1 MKGLAKFFIIL
12 VAILATLTVASF
24 ILLKTLVTPERIK
37 QAVLPVA
44 EKAVHR
50 KVTLGDVRIG
60 IFSGIELSDLKIM
73 DRAGTG
79 PFVSCGAARLHYDL
93 MPLLHGKV
101 QITEITLIAP
111 EIHIVRNSDGSF
123 NFSDML
129 EKGPKPKPAAKGG
142 DPAHRTSS
150 ISDEQ
155 TGAHKD
161 PGANKD
167 PLAILVSRIS
177 IKDGKIVFT
186 DRAVQKDRSVRSV
199 LSDVSMDITDFSL
212 DTPFPVKFAAN
223 IGDGTLEA
231 KGTISPRI
239 VSAYLKLKAK
249 DIAMTEFLPYIQAS
263 LPGTLKSAELQSAIT
278 VNLNREQVETSG
290 TVAIENI
297 DFIPHTNPKAALKDA
312 HVSVQMDTLLKSEAK
327 TLDLKKVV
335 ADLNGITLNAS
346 GTVGRLGSAPTLNL
360 RISLPSQDIS
370 RILAALPQD
379 LISGSESIEP
389 SGKLSASALLE
400 GPSSAGQKL
409 LKSAN
414 VDIDKVGIK
423 ADGIPVTIGGSLVLQ
438 DSRLRSKGLF
448 ISAKDSTINCNIQA
462 KNVFE
467 KPIVV
472 KTEMRSDMVDLDAI
486 LAERS
491 RHAER
496 QGTDHSPSTRPEKQA
511 TGPSGTTA
519 PATKA
524 NSTTAPSEIGP
535 LNLPV
540 TASGTVYIALLKYH
554 HMPVKDVNLTYTL
567 KDNLLHVVQVAQV
580 AGGTVRKEVNLD
592 LGVKGFRYDGQFDI
606 SHTLAQDIL
615 AYAAPSMKDAISGI
629 LDLRGQFRGQG
640 ILPQDVKK
648 NLWLQG
654 DWDITD
660 GQLTKTGVVAR
671 LISFLNLDKEINKID
686 LEKASGN
693 FRVQEGKVIF
703 KGKFSSSKIDL
714 APEGTVSLDG
724 ALNIRLNARLAPQ
737 LASKLPAG
745 RLLSSMHDQRGWSI
759 LPIVVTGTWKS
770 PGIGL
775 DTGVIKKHAIQNL
788 TNQLFGNKKDKKAGA
803 DSGTQDKSQEQQGQ
817 DKQQKQEKPQ
827 QKLIENAIKGLFGN

>member
-12 VAILATLTVASF
+12 VAVLATVTVASF

-79 PFVSCGAARLHYDL
+79 PFVSCADARLHYDL

-101 QITEITLIAP
+101 QITEVTLIAP

-129 EKGPKPKPAAKGG
+129 GKKPKSMPAAKGS

-150 ISDEQ
+150 HSDEQ
-155 TGAHKD
+155 AGPHKD
-161 PGANKD
+161 PDTKKD
-167 PLAILVSRIS
+167 PLVILVSRIS

-186 DRAVQKDRSVRSV
+186 DRAVQRGRSVRSV
-199 LSDVSMDITDFSL
+199 LSDVTMDIIDFSI
-212 DTPFPVKFAAN
+212 DTPFPVKFAAS
-223 IGDGTLEA
+223 IGSGTLEA
-231 KGTISPRI
+231 KGTISPRT

-249 DIAMTEFLPYIQAS
+249 DIAMTEFLPYIEAS
-263 LPGTLKSAELQSAIT
+263 LPGRLKSAELQSAIM
-278 VNLNREQVETSG
+278 VNLNREQVKTSG
-290 TVAIENI
+290 TVAIEGI
-297 DFIPHTNPKAALKDA
+297 DFIPHANPKAALKDA
-312 HVSVQMDTLLKSEAK
+312 HVSIQIDTLLKSEAK

-346 GTVGRLGSAPTLNL
+346 GTVDRLGSAPTVNL
-360 RISLPSQDIS
+360 RISLPFQDVS
-370 RILAALPQD
+370 RILAALPQG
-379 LISGSESIEP
+379 LISGTESLEP

-400 GPSSAGQKL
+400 GPTSAGQKI

-423 ADGIPVTIGGSLVLQ
+423 ADGISVTIGGSLVLQ

-496 QGTDHSPSTRPEKQA
+496 QGADHNPSNRQEKQA
-511 TGPSGTTA
+511 TGPSGTTDTA
-519 PATKA
+519 PKA
-524 NSTTAPSEIGP
+524 NRTAAPNEIGP

-554 HMPVKDVNLTYTL
+554 DMPIKHVNLTYTL

-615 AYAAPSMKDAISGI
+615 AYTAPSLKDTISGI
-629 LDLRGQFRGQG
+629 LDLRGHFKGQG
-640 ILPQDVKK
+640 VMPQDVKK

-660 GQLTKTGVVAR
+660 GQLTKTGVMAR
-671 LISFLNLDKEINKID
+671 LISFLNLDKEIKNID

-703 KGKFSSSKIDL
+703 RGKFSSRRIDL

-724 ALNIRLNARLAPQ
+724 ALNIRLNATLVPQ
-737 LASKLPAG
+737 LAAKLPAG
-745 RLLSSMHDQRGWSI
+745 RLLSSMRDQRGWSI

-770 PGIGL
+770 PGFGL
-775 DTGVIKKHAIQNL
+775 DTSVIKKHAIQNL
-788 TNQLFGNKKDKKAGA
+788 TNQLFGKKKEEKPDNETKPQEK
-803 DSGTQDKSQEQQGQ
+803 QDQ
-817 DKQQKQEKPQ
+817 QQKQKKPEQ
-827 QKLIENAIKGLFGN
+827 QLLENAIKGLFGN